1 MLASLIMIVSMK
13 VEDIF
18 EYAKTIED
26 KWLVQLFFIPVF
38 CFDSITKIR
47 ID

>member
-1 MLASLIMIVSMK
+1 MVVFLGESLIDLVSNSEKIYIPHFGIINMIVSMK

-26 KWLVQLFFIPVF
+26 K
-38 CFDSITKIR
+38 
-47 ID
+47 